1 MSPYITYRVYSQSD
15 PRKWEENQG
24 QARKFDRSG
33 RGRKPRKGYVLN
45 FVMKRAKGHLVCTLQ
60 KLLCHMPACT
70 VYKQFLYQA
79 AFSLC
84 RSASLSLF
92 SFWYSKLLIFFFS
105 LALYTF
111 LLPFFSLCH
120 VSNSCSVNLWRAKL
134 TQGLSPVATNSQH
147 CNWVRDRRNI

>member
-92 SFWYSKLLIFFFS
+92 SFWYSKLLIFFSLSRCTLSFYLFS
-105 LALYTF
+105 VYAMYQTVVQLIYEEQNWLKA
-111 LLPFFSLCH
+111 
-120 VSNSCSVNLWRAKL
+120 SVL
-134 TQGLSPVATNSQH
+134 
-147 CNWVRDRRNI
+147 